1 MSKNN
6 VLEMYREFV
15 KLQEQPFDR
24 NKIIKQRKS
33 EKEYKRHTKNIN
45 EEYNRKENKKVSRAK
60 VEKLE

>member
-1 MSKNN
+1 
-6 VLEMYREFV
+6 MYREFV

-60 VEKLE
+60 VGKLE